1 MEAVLAALKAELIQA
16 DQEALVM
23 LVTVAL
29 MVVQVADIP
38 LVLTLEQITV
48 KGRMVVSES
57 SGPVVRDSIR
67 LQERLM
73 SKTKLLGESYVKES

>member
-38 LVLTLEQITV
+38 LVLTSEQITV